1 MKKLD
6 FMAALNSLSDGTIA
20 EAADA
25 RENNPPKRNIRP
37 RLKYGAIAACAAL
50 VILAAAGIAKNV
62 RIERSDPDADVTDSS
77 VSDNDGAVA
86 PVADDGL
93 MLLKLPE
100 INYFGG
106 GSRGVFARD
115 ISEIAFTGLDEDDDL
130 PGELSVYKNGS
141 RWLPVSWGAVPE
153 TADVE
158 GMTAVLKEYA
168 ALWGLDADSLEIK
181 GENSFTE
188 SDIENYEKETD
199 SPAPE
204 GMKFPQ
210 TLEASQ
216 NGITV
221 RAGRNEVCVF
231 LDDGDTAPDYDGS
244 DPDSVYAAAEY
255 FMSAYADKINF
266 DDPEIILTDGTRDV
280 YGKREY
286 GAKLCSRGKTPAEEI
301 RSREFES
308 VTLDIDGEGRLSSI
322 SYGLG
327 ETEST
332 VGLYPL
338 ITPEEAIEEYSRG
351 NYIGAEEDDV
361 VYPENVLETELCYF
375 FLDTAEYIL
384 PCYRLWVY
392 DPDASIEQVM
402 DMKCYDCYYV
412 PAVEPKYLE
421 SQSSTSAEAKPLK
434 PFSASE
440 LPTYRNLGCYDGVV
454 RDFKPATASDET
466 LEEIFADSYENSFIG
481 SFYKVRVNGIVSD
494 EDRVWLNGY
503 DVLSGDGSAM
513 FYEATVLYDYFAEK
527 PMNKSIIF
535 RMTGSAQMQDSGSPP
550 FAASD
555 TVALLLYRDSE
566 YSDFNRAFKCYAFV
580 YDVENIDGAEYL
592 LARGQSVPELENG
605 LTDYLTDETASVVTS
620 TTINPAVY
628 HGAYDP
634 AELSEK
640 LKEIIDGA
648 EKLPLEEL
656 SENYYGPGAL
666 AHGGEGPESAKEAEP
681 IEFENEPQYS
691 AAEISEPI
699 AATGEPQSLSE
710 LLKAWQDMG
719 KTVRGI
725 EYQITNVYTYEE
737 AVNLYGE
744 FNPRRTLYRA
754 HAFYDALNN
763 CPLDY
768 YFDVAGWGSAEIQEE
783 GRPPYAEGDRLLS
796 FFGGEASDGYEIAL
810 SGLEFML
817 FTSDCSVAGYG
828 GRVTVDDVK
837 LAYHVGGEQFR
848 FESSAYPNLDL
859 GLSEGEKRVIT
870 TTANNPIVFTQKS
883 TLVSLCGYLRNA
895 FYNYGL

>member
-25 RENNPPKRNIRP
+25 RENNPQKRNIRP

-50 VILAAAGIAKNV
+50 VILAAAGIARNV
-62 RIERSDPDADVTDSS
+62 HIERSDPDAGVTDSS
-77 VSDNDGAVA
+77 VSDNGGAAA

-115 ISEIAFTGLDEDDDL
+115 ISEIAVTGLDEDDDL

-221 RAGRNEVCVF
+221 RAGRNEVYVF

-308 VTLDIDGEGRLSSI
+308 VTLGIDGEGRLSSI

-327 ETEST
+327 ETESP
-332 VGLYPL
+332 VGVYPL
-338 ITPEEAIEEYSRG
+338 ITPEEAVEEYSRG
-351 NYIGAEEDDV
+351 NYIGAGENDV
-361 VYPENVLETELCYF
+361 IYPENVLETELCYYF
-375 FLDTAEYIL
+375 SDTAEYIL

-392 DPDASIEQVM
+392 DPDSEIERQM

-412 PAVEPKYLE
+412 PAVEPRFLQSE
-421 SQSSTSAEAKPLK
+421 SSTAEAKPLK

-440 LPTYRNLGCYDGVV
+440 IPSYTNLGYYDGVV
-454 RDFKPATASDET
+454 RDFKPATVADET
-466 LEEIFADSYENSFIG
+466 LEEIFADSYENSFLG
-481 SFYKVRVNGIVSD
+481 SFYKVRVNGVVA
-494 EDRVWLNGY
+494 EDDIVWLNGY

-513 FYEATVLYDYFAEK
+513 FYSATILYDYFAEK
-527 PMNKSIIF
+527 PMNKNIIF

-550 FAASD
+550 FTVSD
-555 TVALLLYRDSE
+555 VVALLLYRDSE

-640 LKEIIDGA
+640 LKGIIDGA

-699 AATGEPQSLSE
+699 AVTGEPQSLSE

-719 KTVRGI
+719 KTVRGV

-768 YFDVAGWGSAEIQEE
+768 YFDVAGWGSAESQEE
-783 GRPPYAEGDRLLS
+783 GWPPYAEGDRLLS
-796 FFGGEASDGYEIAL
+796 FFSDAGDGYEIAE

-817 FTSDCSVAGYG
+817 FTSDCSIAGHG

-895 FYNYGL
+895 FYN